1 MLQFLRG
8 VAGVCFTLAIASA
21 NAATVTY
28 SFANPLS
35 TTEINQAMPLS
46 LFDSNLGT
54 LTGASLTV
62 TGNMDAYMTVTNRSA
77 QTRASTLT
85 LISDIGIRSSLVG
98 VNQLFDNFSDIPLS
112 NTIGP
117 IQFPPATPILV
128 GPFIDQKV
136 LTKDLS
142 TALAELSAPG
152 GGSFTINCTSL
163 SGMILAGGGA
173 ILAVHKRPWLDAA
186 QPLPTPMTLRRPS
199 T

>member
-62 TGNMDAYMTVTNRSA
+62 TANVDAYITVTNRSTV
-77 QTRASTLT
+77 TRASTLT
-85 LISDIGIRSSLVG
+85 VISDIDLSSSLVG
-98 VNQLFDNFSDIPLS
+98 VDQLFNNDPDISLS
-112 NTIGP
+112 NTVGP
-117 IQFPPATPILV
+117 IQIPPATSTLV

-142 TALAELSAPG
+142 TALAELSAPSG
-152 GGSFTINCTSL
+152 ESFTINCTSL
-163 SGMILAGGGA
+163 SGMFLAGGGA
-173 ILAVHKRPWLDAA
+173 IFAVHKRPWLDAA

>member
-62 TGNMDAYMTVTNRSA
+62 TGNMIAYMTVTNRA
-77 QTRASTLT
+77 TVTRTSTLT
-85 LISDIGIRSSLVG
+85 LMSDIGIRSSLVG

-117 IQFPPATPILV
+117 SCCIPDDC
-128 GPFIDQKV
+128 IDSKRYPLFMARAV
-136 LTKDLS
+136 LQ
-142 TALAELSAPG
+142 EL
-152 GGSFTINCTSL
+152 IESL
-163 SGMILAGGGA
+163 QSSQE
-173 ILAVHKRPWLDAA
+173 VKPC
-186 QPLPTPMTLRRPS
+186 
-199 T
+199 